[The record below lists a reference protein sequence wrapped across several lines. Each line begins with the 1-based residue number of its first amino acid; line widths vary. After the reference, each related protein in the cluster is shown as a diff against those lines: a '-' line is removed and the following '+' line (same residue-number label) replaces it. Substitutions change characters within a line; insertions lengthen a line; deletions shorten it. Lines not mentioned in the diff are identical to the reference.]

1 MKLSTW
7 AKKQGINYHTA
18 YKWFHQ
24 GLIPNSIK
32 LPTGTI
38 LINEENN
45 VKNKPE
51 NIVTYARVS
60 NHSRKN
66 ELEYQV
72 DRIAQYCSSKGYR
85 VNKQYKEIASG
96 MNDNRLQLWKMLDSN
111 PTIVVVEN
119 KDRLTRFGFNYL
131 QKLLEKQ
138 GCKVEVMN
146 LDQEDETDL
155 IKDLVSIITSFCC
168 RLYGIRR
175 AQNKIKKIKE
185 TLTENEDFKMEELND

>member
-1 MKLSTW
+1 MKLSIW

-96 MNDNRLQLWKMLDSN
+96 INDNRLQLWKMLDSN
-111 PTIVVVEN
+111 PTIIVVEN